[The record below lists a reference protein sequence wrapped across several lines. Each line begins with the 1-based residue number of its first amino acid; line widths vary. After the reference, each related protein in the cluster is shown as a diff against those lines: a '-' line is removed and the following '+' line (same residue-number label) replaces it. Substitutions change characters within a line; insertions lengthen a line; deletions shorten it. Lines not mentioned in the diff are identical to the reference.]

1 MHWLTL
7 NYILQSSICQ
17 IWKRKSCMLLNI
29 TNVMQTSH
37 FDAIISNFYKY
48 LPLAIL
54 LAPCHNSRPSAWTN
68 TQWLKIAWHTT
79 HPPCKALL
87 KFCLYYLTYLLM
99 HNGHVSTAGPV
110 HLNPLIVCVQ
120 RNIVATPYGWYR
132 RSCQCK
138 SFYTAEAQWIEN
150 KFCMIT
156 SSHGLG
162 LLCQISSFQKWREIP
177 GVLHYNIYVN
187 Q

>member
-1 MHWLTL
+1 MVCS
-7 NYILQSSICQ
+7 IL
-17 IWKRKSCMLLNI
+17 
-29 TNVMQTSH
+29 
-37 FDAIISNFYKY
+37 A
-48 LPLAIL
+48 
-54 LAPCHNSRPSAWTN
+54 
-68 TQWLKIAWHTT
+68 
-79 HPPCKALL
+79 
-87 KFCLYYLTYLLM
+87 
-99 HNGHVSTAGPV
+99 

-120 RNIVATPYGWYR
+120 RNIVATPYGWYG

-156 SSHGLG
+156 SSHCLG

-187 Q
+187 QQQPKFTAVDLEVEVPLVEVILSRHCENPPMRHNGISADTVILGFSTVFSQTIACTQCAHFKSFVFMLCSGLSISKVALYLLQTQAV